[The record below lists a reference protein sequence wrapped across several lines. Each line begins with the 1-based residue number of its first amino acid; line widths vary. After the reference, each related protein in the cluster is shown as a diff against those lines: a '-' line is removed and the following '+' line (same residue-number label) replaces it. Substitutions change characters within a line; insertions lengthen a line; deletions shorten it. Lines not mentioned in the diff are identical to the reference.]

1 VIVIIAV
8 DTVQEFR
15 RSLSRSDV
23 TSELVSVKRF
33 EEALADTVEQPAV
46 GSSLPFPDLS
56 LSECPVELDPGLDS
70 LREATTGVTGS
81 RLGVASLGTIVVESR
96 PQGDELVSLLPEYHV
111 VVVQTSDVRKDLE
124 SAFSWLADEFDAGR
138 DSLVLATGPSATGD
152 MGALVQGV
160 HGPERVH
167 VIIVDNE

>member
-1 VIVIIAV
+1 M
-8 DTVQEFR
+8 
-15 RSLSRSDV
+15 
-23 TSELVSVKRF
+23 EL
-33 EEALADTVEQPAV
+33 
-46 GSSLPFPDLS
+46 G
-56 LSECPVELDPGLDS
+56 PGPDS
-70 LREATTGVTGS
+70 LREGTTGVTGS
-81 RLGVASLGTIVVESR
+81 RSGVASLETVVVESR
-96 PQGDELVSLLPEYHV
+96 PQGDELVSLLPECHV
-111 VVVQTSDVRKDLE
+111 IVVQTSDVYNDLE

>member
-1 VIVIIAV
+1 MAVNVI
-8 DTVQEFR
+8 QEFQ

-23 TSELVSVKRF
+23 TWEVASVEEF
-33 EEALADTVEQPAV
+33 EETLANAVEQPAV

-56 LSECPVELDPGLDS
+56 LSNCPVELDPDPEQ

-81 RLGVASLGTIVVESR
+81 RLGVASLGTIVVETR
-96 PQGDELVSLLPEYHV
+96 QQGDELTSLMPEYHV
-111 VVVQTSDVRKDLE
+111 VVVRASDICEDLE
-124 SAFSWLADEFDAGR
+124 SAFSWLSDEFDAGR
-138 DSLVLATGPSATGD
+138 DSLVFATGPSATGD

-167 VIIVDNE
+167 VVIVDDE